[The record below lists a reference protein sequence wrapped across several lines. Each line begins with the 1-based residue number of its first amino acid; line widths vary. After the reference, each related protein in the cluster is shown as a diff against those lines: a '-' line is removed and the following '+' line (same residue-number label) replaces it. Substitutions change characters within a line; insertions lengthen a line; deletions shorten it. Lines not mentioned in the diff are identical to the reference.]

1 MPRTRNKCDDND
13 GSDVD
18 GDDVNGDAVY
28 LQNSISHF
36 LFF

>member
-13 GSDVD
+13 GGDVD

>member
-1 MPRTRNKCDDND
+1 MPRTRNKWDDSD
-13 GSDVD
+13 GGDVD
-18 GDDVNGDAVY
+18 GDDVYGDAVY